1 MIGRRFGLRAVAL
14 FEAGKG
20 LTVLVAGSGV
30 LLLVHRNV
38 QAIAERLVLHLHLNP
53 ASRYPRIFLH
63 VVTEATPGRLRL
75 LALSAL
81 GYASL
86 RFSEAW
92 GLWFNRR
99 WAEWMGVITG
109 LVYVPVEA
117 RAMIRRPGIEPA
129 VFLVLNLAIVL
140 FLGYRLRR
148 DKTVAG

>member
-1 MIGRRFGLRAVAL
+1 MIGRRVGLRAVAL

-81 GYASL
+81 AYATL
-86 RFSEAW
+86 RFFEAW
-92 GLWFNRR
+92 GLGFTRR

-117 RAMIRRPGIEPA
+117 RAMIRRPGVEPA

-140 FLGYRLRR
+140 FLGYRLRS

>member
-20 LTVLVAGSGV
+20 LAVLVAGSGI
-30 LLLVHRNV
+30 LLLVHRDV
-38 QAIAERLVLHLHLNP
+38 QAIAERLVAHLHLNP

-75 LALSAL
+75 LALGAL
-81 GYASL
+81 AYAIL
-86 RFSEAW
+86 RFFEAW

-109 LVYVPVEA
+109 LVYVPIEA
-117 RAMIRRPGIEPA
+117 RALIRRPGLEPA
-129 VFLVLNLAIVL
+129 VFLALNLVIVL
-140 FLGYRLRR
+140 FLASRLRR
-148 DKTVAG
+148 DEASAE

>member
-20 LTVLVAGSGV
+20 LAVLVAGSGV

-38 QAIAERLVLHLHLNP
+38 QAVAERLVAHLHLNP

-63 VVTEATPGRLRL
+63 VATEATPGRLRL
-75 LALSAL
+75 LALGAL
-81 GYASL
+81 TYALL
-86 RFSEAW
+86 RFFEAW

-117 RAMIRRPGIEPA
+117 RALIRRPGLEP
-129 VFLVLNLAIVL
+129 VIFLALNLLIVL
-140 FLGYRLRR
+140 FLASRLRS
-148 DKTVAG
+148 DGAVAE